1 MLGNT
6 RMPICMNQT
15 TFYMIPQYE
24 TLKQL
29 PHFCFNIVGTHK
41 GLAD

>member
-1 MLGNT
+1 MTQKGRLKNVF
-6 RMPICMNQT
+6 QT